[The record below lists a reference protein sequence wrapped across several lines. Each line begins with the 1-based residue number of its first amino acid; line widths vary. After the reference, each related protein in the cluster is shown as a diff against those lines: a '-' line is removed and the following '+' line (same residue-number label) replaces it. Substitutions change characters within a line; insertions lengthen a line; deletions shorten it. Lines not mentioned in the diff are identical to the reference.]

1 MWAREEAA
9 PDVVRCTSTGS
20 WLGPGG
26 CRSVLRACT
35 QSLGWRLGEGV
46 GEQATARLRRGRGC
60 GEGRAWVGGRMG
72 WRVRRVRRERR
83 GRRGRCMV
91 GVVGGVGRGG
101 EWRWGGVEVVER
113 RVRLVG
119 W

>member
-1 MWAREEAA
+1 
-9 PDVVRCTSTGS
+9 
-20 WLGPGG
+20 
-26 CRSVLRACT
+26 
-35 QSLGWRLGEGV
+35 
-46 GEQATARLRRGRGC
+46 
-60 GEGRAWVGGRMG
+60 MG